1 MGIGN
6 SLGLKSG
13 RGRGEARLGWEIGFG
28 GGHLAMTVLD
38 QAMQRLPNPDSIVV
52 YLTSADS
59 APWAYLIGG
68 IPPSV
73 LRAIR
78 MLQREPSM
86 LEDRSLA
93 P

>member
-1 MGIGN
+1 MAV
-6 SLGLKSG
+6 
-13 RGRGEARLGWEIGFG
+13 GEARQDWAGKLVLG

-38 QAMQRLPNPDSIVV
+38 QAMQRLPNPDSMVV
-52 YLTSADS
+52 YLTSTDS
-59 APWAYLIGG
+59 APWAYLIGS

-78 MLQREPSM
+78 MLQREPSI

-93 P
+93 PEADVPS